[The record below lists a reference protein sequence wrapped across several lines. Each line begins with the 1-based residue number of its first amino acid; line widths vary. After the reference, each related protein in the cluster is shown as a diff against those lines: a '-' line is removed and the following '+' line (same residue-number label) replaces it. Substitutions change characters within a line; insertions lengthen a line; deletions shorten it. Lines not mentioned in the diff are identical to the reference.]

1 MTYTSNQTR
10 HTSEICWRFA
20 PLTEPTHDLLQPM
33 LNFSRRNSMNVLW
46 QFWYPILWSKE
57 LTDKPMSV
65 MLLDQPLVLW
75 RANGKVSAFYDLCI
89 HRGSALSLGWVDC
102 DKLVCPYHGWNYAAD
117 GSCVKIPSL
126 PPDREIPAKARA
138 RAYRVQERHGL
149 IWVCLDEPRQDI
161 PQLPPEI
168 DDPSFVWGPY
178 NSAGQWKANAARM
191 IENLA
196 DFSHFPWVHAGILG
210 DPEQAESP
218 VIELK
223 EVPGGF
229 QYEIDTPVNR
239 LRASSASKQLY
250 TVILPFMVIIQRRQ
264 PGGDERHTNIYLCT
278 PVANNETKFY
288 RLAGRNYRDTK
299 SDEQLNAQ
307 HRKIFEQDK
316 AIVESQRPWELPLDL
331 AEELHLRGPDTPA
344 VEYRRRLKQMGIEWL

>member
-1 MTYTSNQTR
+1 
-10 HTSEICWRFA
+10 
-20 PLTEPTHDLLQPM
+20 
-33 LNFSRRNSMNVLW
+33 MNVLR
-46 QFWYPILWSKE
+46 QFWYPVQWSKE
-57 LTDKPMSV
+57 LTDKPVSV
-65 MLLDQPLVLW
+65 KLLDQPLVLW
-75 RANGKVSAFYDLCI
+75 RSYDKVSAFYDLCI
-89 HRGSALSLGWVDC
+89 HRGAALSLGRVEC
-102 DKLVCPYHGWNYAAD
+102 GQLVCPYHGWNYAAD

-138 RAYRVQERHGL
+138 QAYRVQERHGL
-149 IWVCLDEPRQDI
+149 VWVCLDEPRQDI
-161 PQLPPEI
+161 PEFPPEI
-168 DDPSFVWGPY
+168 DDSSFVWGPY
-178 NSAGQWKANAARM
+178 NSQGQWKANAARM

-210 DPEQAESP
+210 DPAQPESP
-218 VIELK
+218 PIEIK
-223 EVPGGF
+223 EVAGGF

-264 PGGDERHTNIYLCT
+264 PGSNERHTNIYLCV

-299 SDEQLNAQ
+299 TDEQLNAQ

>member
-1 MTYTSNQTR
+1 
-10 HTSEICWRFA
+10 
-20 PLTEPTHDLLQPM
+20 
-33 LNFSRRNSMNVLW
+33 MNVLRK
-46 QFWYPILWSKE
+46 FWYPIKWSKE
-57 LTDKPMSV
+57 VTDKPV
-65 MLLDQPLVLW
+65 PVKLLEQPLVIW
-75 RANGKVSAFYDLCI
+75 RADGKVSAFYDLCL
-89 HRGSALSLGWVDC
+89 HRGAALSLGWVDC
-102 DKLVCPYHGWNYAAD
+102 GNLVCPYHGWNYAAD

-126 PPDREIPAKARA
+126 PPDREIPAKARVK
-138 RAYRVQERHGL
+138 AYHVQERHGL

-161 PQLPPEI
+161 PEFPAEI
-168 DDPSFVWGPY
+168 DDPAFLWEPY
-178 NSAGQWKANAARM
+178 NSEGQWKANAARM

-210 DPEQAESP
+210 DPRQSESP
-218 VIELK
+218 VIEIK
-223 EVPGGF
+223 EVKDGF

-239 LRASSASKQLY
+239 LRPNSASKQLY

-264 PGGDERHTNIYLCT
+264 PGGNERHTNIYLCT

-288 RLAGRNYRDTK
+288 RLAGRNYRDAK

-344 VEYRRRLKQMGIEWL
+344 IEYRRRLKQMDIGWL

>member
-1 MTYTSNQTR
+1 
-10 HTSEICWRFA
+10 
-20 PLTEPTHDLLQPM
+20 
-33 LNFSRRNSMNVLW
+33 MNVLE
-46 QFWYPILWSKE
+46 QFWHPILWSKE
-57 LTDKPMSV
+57 LTDKPVSV
-65 MLLDQPLVLW
+65 KLLDQAIVLW

-102 DKLVCPYHGWNYAAD
+102 DRLVCPYHGWNYAAD

-138 RAYRVQERHGL
+138 RAFHAQERHGL
-149 IWVCLDEPRQDI
+149 IWLCLDEPKQDI
-161 PQLPPEI
+161 PQLPSEI

-178 NSAGQWKANAARM
+178 NSQGQWKANAARM

-218 VIELK
+218 GIELK

-239 LRASSASKQLY
+239 LRSSAPSKQLY
-250 TVILPFMVIIQRRQ
+250 TVILPFMVIIQRSQ
-264 PGGDERHTNIYLCT
+264 PGGNERHTNIYLCT
-278 PVANNETKFY
+278 PVPNNETYFY
-288 RLAGRNYRDTK
+288 RLAGRNYRDAKT
-299 SDEQLNAQ
+299 DEQLNAQ
-307 HRKIFEQDK
+307 HRRIFAQDK

-344 VEYRRRLKQMGIEWL
+344 VEYRRRLKQLGIEWQ

>member
-1 MTYTSNQTR
+1 
-10 HTSEICWRFA
+10 
-20 PLTEPTHDLLQPM
+20 
-33 LNFSRRNSMNVLW
+33 MNVLE
-46 QFWYPILWSKE
+46 QFWHPVLWSKE
-57 LTDKPMSV
+57 LTDRPVSV
-65 MLLDQPLVLW
+65 KLLDQAIVLW

-102 DKLVCPYHGWNYAAD
+102 DRLVCPYHGWNYADD
-117 GSCVKIPSL
+117 GRCVKIPSL
-126 PPDREIPAKARA
+126 PTDREIPAKARA
-138 RAYRVQERHGL
+138 RAFHAQERHGL
-149 IWVCLDEPRQDI
+149 IWLCLDEPKQDI

-178 NSAGQWKANAARM
+178 NSQGQWKANAARM

-218 VIELK
+218 VIEFK

-239 LRASSASKQLY
+239 LRPNSASKQLY
-250 TVILPFMVIIQRRQ
+250 TVILPFMITIQRRQ
-264 PGGDERHTNIYLCT
+264 PDSTERHTNIYLCA

-316 AIVESQRPWELPLDL
+316 VIVESQRPWELPLDL

>member
-1 MTYTSNQTR
+1 
-10 HTSEICWRFA
+10 
-20 PLTEPTHDLLQPM
+20 
-33 LNFSRRNSMNVLW
+33 MNVLR
-46 QFWYPILWSKE
+46 QFWYPTKWSKE
-57 LTDKPMSV
+57 VTDKPV
-65 MLLDQPLVLW
+65 AVKLLDQPLVLW
-75 RANGKVSAFYDLCI
+75 RADGKVSAFYDLCL
-89 HRGSALSLGWVDC
+89 HRGAALSLGWVDC
-102 DKLVCPYHGWNYAAD
+102 GNLVCPYHGWNYAAD

-138 RAYRVQERHGL
+138 KAYHVQERHGL

-161 PQLPPEI
+161 PEFPAEI
-168 DDPSFVWGPY
+168 DDPAFLWEPY
-178 NSAGQWKANAARM
+178 NSEGQWKANAARM

-210 DPEQAESP
+210 DPRQSESP
-218 VIELK
+218 LIEIK
-223 EVPGGF
+223 EVKGGF

-239 LRASSASKQLY
+239 LRPNSASKQMY

-264 PGGDERHTNIYLCT
+264 PGGTERHTNIYLCT

-288 RLAGRNYRDTK
+288 RLAGRNYRDAK

>member
-1 MTYTSNQTR
+1 
-10 HTSEICWRFA
+10 
-20 PLTEPTHDLLQPM
+20 
-33 LNFSRRNSMNVLW
+33 MNVLR

-57 LTDKPMSV
+57 LTDKPVSV
-65 MLLDQPLVLW
+65 KLLDQPLVLW

-89 HRGSALSLGWVDC
+89 HRGSALSLGWVDD

-138 RAYRVQERHGL
+138 QAYRAQERHGL
-149 IWVCLDEPRQDI
+149 IWVCLDEPKQDI
-161 PQLPPEI
+161 PELPPEI

-210 DPEQAESP
+210 NPDQAESP
-218 VIELK
+218 VIEIK

-278 PVANNETKFY
+278 PVAHNETKFY

-299 SDEQLNAQ
+299 SDDELNAQ

-344 VEYRRRLKQMGIEWL
+344 VEYRRRLKQMGIEWT

>member
-1 MTYTSNQTR
+1 
-10 HTSEICWRFA
+10 
-20 PLTEPTHDLLQPM
+20 
-33 LNFSRRNSMNVLW
+33 
-46 QFWYPILWSKE
+46 
-57 LTDKPMSV
+57 
-65 MLLDQPLVLW
+65 
-75 RANGKVSAFYDLCI
+75 
-89 HRGSALSLGWVDC
+89 
-102 DKLVCPYHGWNYAAD
+102 
-117 GSCVKIPSL
+117 
-126 PPDREIPAKARA
+126 
-138 RAYRVQERHGL
+138 
-149 IWVCLDEPRQDI
+149 
-161 PQLPPEI
+161 LPPEI

-344 VEYRRRLKQMGIEWL
+344 VEYRRRLKQMGIEWR